1 MAHKSFKLK
10 LKKKVNLVCP
20 TMIEDLPCETLKE
33 GRGEHFLYQPLKL
46 IVKWTKGNGKPP
58 DD

>member
-1 MAHKSFKLK
+1 
-10 LKKKVNLVCP
+10 
-20 TMIEDLPCETLKE
+20 MIEDLPCETLKE